1 MVLVIRDS
9 IFGALD
15 DGSGNYFVKQIEF
28 PEVFDG
34 AAIIDIKA
42 SGICGSD
49 LHMTNERIEPQTIPS
64 GHEIAG
70 EIIELPKSYT
80 GNLAI
85 GDRVAIDNIGAGKS
99 CSNCYYCNYGQFR
112 HCVNPSPETGGGF
125 SQFITRKPSG
135 LFKISDQMDWNDGA
149 LVEPMAVS
157 VHGFRFANFLPGET
171 VAIVGS
177 STIGLSSIAVAKS
190 FGAKTIIASAKYHQ
204 QAEAAKNMGADIV
217 VSSEPGEL
225 ENKCFEIT
233 EGIGVDVVVETIG
246 GTSNIP
252 LTQASKCVK
261 NTGKVLVLGGFRN
274 PIEVNFLQP
283 MIKEISFIP
292 ATCYANINGKHD
304 FEIAIDILSS
314 GNHPYKE
321 IVTHQYSLEDI
332 QEGFKTAYDKSS
344 GSIKVHI
351 IQ

>member
-99 CSNCYYCNYGQFR
+99 CSNC
-112 HCVNPSPETGGGF
+112 
-125 SQFITRKPSG
+125 
-135 LFKISDQMDWNDGA
+135 
-149 LVEPMAVS
+149 
-157 VHGFRFANFLPGET
+157 
-171 VAIVGS
+171 
-177 STIGLSSIAVAKS
+177 
-190 FGAKTIIASAKYHQ
+190 
-204 QAEAAKNMGADIV
+204 
-217 VSSEPGEL
+217 
-225 ENKCFEIT
+225 
-233 EGIGVDVVVETIG
+233 
-246 GTSNIP
+246 
-252 LTQASKCVK
+252 
-261 NTGKVLVLGGFRN
+261 
-274 PIEVNFLQP
+274 
-283 MIKEISFIP
+283 
-292 ATCYANINGKHD
+292 
-304 FEIAIDILSS
+304 
-314 GNHPYKE
+314 
-321 IVTHQYSLEDI
+321 
-332 QEGFKTAYDKSS
+332 
-344 GSIKVHI
+344 
-351 IQ
+351 